1 LRKSY
6 SGRTPRTTPAS
17 HGGLLR
23 LDD

>member
-6 SGRTPRTTPAS
+6 SARTPRTTPAS